1 MDDRSE
7 VLAENVYEGMF
18 ILDSNR
24 YARDPAG
31 VPRKIDDLIK
41 KLGGEVLVSRL
52 WSEQKLAYPIHGHSK
67 GTYWLTYFR
76 IDSGAIAE
84 LNHQTKLNENVLR
97 SLVLLID
104 PRLVDTMVAHASG
117 GVVSPTEDTAQ
128 KPPRE
133 ESGGGEAEEAA
144 TAESNRS
151 G

>member
-1 MDDRSE
+1 
-7 VLAENVYEGMF
+7 MF

-52 WSEQKLAYPIHGHSK
+52 WNEQKLAYPINGHSK

-76 IDSGAIAE
+76 AGTEAIAE
-84 LNHQTKLNENVLR
+84 LKHQTKLNENVLR

-117 GVVSPTEDTAQ
+117 GVASA
-128 KPPRE
+128 E
-133 ESGGGEAEEAA
+133 ESGAEPPKEKSGEKEPEKAA
-144 TAESNRS
+144 TA
-151 G
+151 GGGGDG